1 MLVLGKITI
10 LVDDEPKGARRKQYG
25 FIKVKDM
32 EEEIFFNALS
42 SFQDTSFEN
51 LKIGDKVYISFKQTD
66 QGPFAESL
74 SLSKYQ
80 KETAQK
86 EASSPPEASL

>member
-1 MLVLGKITI
+1 
-10 LVDDEPKGARRKQYG
+10 
-25 FIKVKDM
+25 M

-66 QGPFAESL
+66 QGPLRKACL
-74 SLSKYQ
+74 YPNTRRKQLK
-80 KETAQK
+80 KK
-86 EASSPPEASL
+86 PPLLLKPAYKILFSQSCK